1 MTPDRE
7 TLETRDLT
15 QRTLLLDIRT
25 RVGEIEG
32 HLHQLNGTVASLH
45 TEIHGDQDRQI
56 IGIKPQVV
64 DAAAYIT
71 AQRTGTKVLQWIIGV
86 LGAANIA
93 ALTVVAA
100 KVF

>member
-1 MTPDRE
+1 MTSDRE
-7 TLETRDLT
+7 TLETKDLT

-32 HLHQLNGTVASLH
+32 HLGEINGSVARLH
-45 TEIHGDQDRQI
+45 TEIHGDDARQI
-56 IGIKPQVV
+56 VGLKPQVTDV
-64 DAAAYIT
+64 VSYVA
-71 AQRTGTKVLQWIIGV
+71 AQRTGTSMIRWIVGA